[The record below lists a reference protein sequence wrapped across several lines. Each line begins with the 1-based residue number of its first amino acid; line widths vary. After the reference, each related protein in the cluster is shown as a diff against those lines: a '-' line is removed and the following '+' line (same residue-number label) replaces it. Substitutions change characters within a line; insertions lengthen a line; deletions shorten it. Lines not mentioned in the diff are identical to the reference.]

1 MHNPDYHSEGGQ
13 TDTVD
18 MLVRQARESYLAGEN
33 EEAIE
38 LLSQAEQLANQQ
50 DEDVSVDQLRKEVE

>member
-1 MHNPDYHSEGGQ
+1 MYNPDYHSEDGQ

-18 MLVRQARESYLAGEN
+18 MLVRQARQHYLAGEN
-33 EEAIE
+33 EAAIE

-50 DEDVSVDQLRKEVE
+50 DEDVSVDKLRKEVE

>member
-1 MHNPDYHSEGGQ
+1 MYYPDYHSEGGQ

-50 DEDVSVDQLRKEVE
+50 DEDVSVDKLRKEVE